1 MTLSQGLGSH
11 WPEYAMEAAGLGVNE
26 RFTRVDQRRGS
37 SLR

>member
-26 RFTRVDQRRGS
+26 RFTGWTTGEAVP
-37 SLR
+37 